1 MYSPWG
7 RRESDTTE
15 RLLFF
20 FLSFKYQEDTAQKGS
35 VITFHL
41 HAQNRLQA
49 QVVSSGLGFFL
60 ALPSAIFL
68 TDGFLKDGYS
78 SS

>member
-7 RRESDTTE
+7 REESDTTE
-15 RLLFF
+15 RLHFFF

-60 ALPSAIFL
+60 ALPSAV
-68 TDGFLKDGYS
+68 
-78 SS
+78 